1 MFLDRTQ
8 RQEIYS
14 VEAINAEAAVV
25 WNSTIVSTQLISTGH
40 QTKLMQKFVVLQSM
54 HQL

>member
-1 MFLDRTQ
+1 MKST
-8 RQEIYS
+8 EVINVES
-14 VEAINAEAAVV
+14 VAV
-25 WNSTIVSTQLISTGH
+25 WNVTIVSTQLISTGH